1 MQQKKLL
8 RKQKKKKKK
17 NQKNIQ
23 SGNPQANT
31 QNPFF
36 TQFTAERIQ

>member
-8 RKQKKKKKK
+8 RKQKPKK

>member
-8 RKQKKKKKK
+8 RKQKQKK

>member
-8 RKQKKKKKK
+8 RKQKPKK
-17 NQKNIQ
+17 NQKNIIQ

>member
-8 RKQKKKKKK
+8 RKQKKKK